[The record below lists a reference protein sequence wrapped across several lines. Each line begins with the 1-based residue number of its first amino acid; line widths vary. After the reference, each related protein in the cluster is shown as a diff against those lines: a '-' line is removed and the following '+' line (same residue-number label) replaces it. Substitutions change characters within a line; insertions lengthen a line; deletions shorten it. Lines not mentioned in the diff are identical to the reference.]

1 MSHWPGLARIWFL
14 SVPVARLEGLP
25 YRGPDGRIKTFSGY
39 SQGYDFLEQH
49 PEIPRDSVVVELF
62 LERGRVEAFKAS

>member
-14 SVPVARLEGLP
+14 SVPVSRFEGTP
-25 YRGPDGRIKTFSGY
+25 YRTPDGRLKVFGSY
-39 SQGYDFLEQH
+39 SQGYAYLEQH
-49 PEIPRDSVVVELF
+49 PEIHPHAVVVELF

>member
-14 SVPVARLEGLP
+14 SVPVSRFEGTP
-25 YRGPDGRIKTFSGY
+25 YRTPDGRLKVFGSY
-39 SQGYDFLEQH
+39 SQGYDYLDQH
-49 PEIPRDSVVVELF
+49 PEIHPHAVVVELC